1 MTTTGYAPDDELDIY
16 YEVHGSGQ
24 PLVLLHGAMS
34 TIGTSFGKVL
44 PSFARS
50 RQVVAIEQQ
59 SHGHTADIDRPLTYE
74 QMADDTAAVLRHLD
88 IARAD
93 VFGYSMGGGVALQ
106 VAVRHPDL
114 VRKLVLASA
123 AYEPEGFHP
132 GALDN
137 AADVKPE
144 DLAGTPFQEDYVRTA
159 PNPGHWARL
168 VAKCGQLDSGFKGWP
183 EDVVQSIEA
192 PTLVIIGDSDIVRP
206 ARSALVSTL
215 RRRCVR
221 RHRGYAPFA
230 ARGTSRH
237 HAHRVGRARRVADLD
252 DRSVSRRADSRRR
265 RDRHVGTEPPDTR
278 RYPWE
283 RSS

>member
-1 MTTTGYAPDDELDIY
+1 MTTTGYAPVDELDIY

-114 VRKLVLASA
+114 VRKLVLAST

-206 ARSALVSTL
+206 EHAVHLFRLFGGGVFGDIEGMPRSQLAVLPGTTHIGLVERDEWLISMIE
-215 RRRCVR
+215 
-221 RHRGYAPFA
+221 AF
-230 ARGTSRH
+230 
-237 HAHRVGRARRVADLD
+237 LD
-252 DRSVSRRADSRRR
+252 
-265 RDRHVGTEPPDTR
+265 
-278 RYPWE
+278 
-283 RSS
+283 